1 MKRCNE
7 VVELARQYAGD
18 ANSNAGY
25 YVARCY
31 AEKGMLPEAIQQLE
45 ARRARMPWAGFGV
58 LAGLYVRA
66 GRRADALRLLDE
78 VRATA
83 KHSYISPGTMAQ
95 LDIGLGDVDEAFR
108 WLDRAYEEHD
118 PTLESLRL
126 EAYWDP
132 IRGDPRYE
140 AVLHKLNLNTPDRGR

>member
-1 MKRCNE
+1 
-7 VVELARQYAGD
+7 
-18 ANSNAGY
+18 
-25 YVARCY
+25 
-31 AEKGMLPEAIQQLE
+31 MLPEAIRQLE

-95 LDIGLGDVDEAFR
+95 LYIGLGDLDEAFR

-140 AVLHKLNLNTPDRGR
+140 ALLHELNLDTPDRGR